1 MHQFKLQRST
11 IAVGLACAAVLTLS
25 GCAATSITGSTAVPA
40 AEASAK
46 KMKAE
51 PVKISMPVVDA
62 FRGSGIFFFDD
73 NVRSRLYISDTIAVN
88 GRLPLKEEAP
98 RGVAKGFTW
107 GAGAATILRNGEPQ
121 PLTSPQALS
130 VEKSGNVRL
139 HYPPLKAKNA
149 KPMSLSI
156 KLIAYD
162 LSGLPIGPYLK
173 TRAGKSTPA
182 GWLIANRYVF
192 PEGSVGYRTVASV
205 DETEVL
211 VPTQKAFTGSA
222 QIEDFSQR
230 FAKDIPYCLRFIPN
244 RDAEPLGLRFPKAIV
259 KQTKT
264 VKLTRGHTRTEEVAQ
279 SGEAMLYPVK
289 KNTLFCAAEGSQTAA
304 AQWNLQYVNG
314 TRVISFTF
322 PDEVSPAN
330 YGFLKTHR
338 DALRL
343 AFAEERVKQRG
354 KTTTQVRPAALWLA
368 GKPVLDEQW
377 RFNAVAADAVSDAI
391 RLTADQR
398 AAWEA
403 EQKAQSRAK

>member
-1 MHQFKLQRST
+1 MRLFKRTRHASIQTSAVDHCRRPCLCCCPYALGLCSHIDHWLNRRAGCRS
-11 IAVGLACAAVLTLS
+11 IGKENEGGARQDLHAGS
-25 GCAATSITGSTAVPA
+25 GCFP
-40 AEASAK
+40 
-46 KMKAE
+46 
-51 PVKISMPVVDA
+51 
-62 FRGSGIFFFDD
+62 RQRHLLFDD

-211 VPTQKAFTGSA
+211 VPTQKPSRAQPKSKTFPSA
-222 QIEDFSQR
+222 LPKIFPIACASFPTVMPNLWGYGSQR
-230 FAKDIPYCLRFIPN
+230 PSSSR
-244 RDAEPLGLRFPKAIV
+244 R
-259 KQTKT
+259 
-264 VKLTRGHTRTEEVAQ
+264 
-279 SGEAMLYPVK
+279 
-289 KNTLFCAAEGSQTAA
+289 
-304 AQWNLQYVNG
+304 
-314 TRVISFTF
+314 
-322 PDEVSPAN
+322 
-330 YGFLKTHR
+330 
-338 DALRL
+338 
-343 AFAEERVKQRG
+343 
-354 KTTTQVRPAALWLA
+354 RP
-368 GKPVLDEQW
+368 
-377 RFNAVAADAVSDAI
+377 
-391 RLTADQR
+391 
-398 AAWEA
+398 
-403 EQKAQSRAK
+403 

>member
-1 MHQFKLQRST
+1 M
-11 IAVGLACAAVLTLS
+11 
-25 GCAATSITGSTAVPA
+25 
-40 AEASAK
+40 
-46 KMKAE
+46 
-51 PVKISMPVVDA
+51 
-62 FRGSGIFFFDD
+62 
-73 NVRSRLYISDTIAVN
+73 
-88 GRLPLKEEAP
+88 
-98 RGVAKGFTW
+98 
-107 GAGAATILRNGEPQ
+107 
-121 PLTSPQALS
+121 
-130 VEKSGNVRL
+130 
-139 HYPPLKAKNA
+139 
-149 KPMSLSI
+149 
-156 KLIAYD
+156 
-162 LSGLPIGPYLK
+162 
-173 TRAGKSTPA
+173 
-182 GWLIANRYVF
+182 
-192 PEGSVGYRTVASV
+192 
-205 DETEVL
+205 
-211 VPTQKAFTGSA
+211 
-222 QIEDFSQR
+222 
-230 FAKDIPYCLRFIPN
+230 
-244 RDAEPLGLRFPKAIV
+244 GLRFPKAIV

-264 VKLTRGHTRTEEVAQ
+264 VKLTRGRTRTEEVAQ

-354 KTTTQVRPAALWLA
+354 KTTTQVRPAAL
-368 GKPVLDEQW
+368 DEQC

>member
-1 MHQFKLQRST
+1 
-11 IAVGLACAAVLTLS
+11 
-25 GCAATSITGSTAVPA
+25 
-40 AEASAK
+40 
-46 KMKAE
+46 
-51 PVKISMPVVDA
+51 
-62 FRGSGIFFFDD
+62 
-73 NVRSRLYISDTIAVN
+73 
-88 GRLPLKEEAP
+88 
-98 RGVAKGFTW
+98 
-107 GAGAATILRNGEPQ
+107 
-121 PLTSPQALS
+121 
-130 VEKSGNVRL
+130 
-139 HYPPLKAKNA
+139 
-149 KPMSLSI
+149 
-156 KLIAYD
+156 
-162 LSGLPIGPYLK
+162 
-173 TRAGKSTPA
+173 
-182 GWLIANRYVF
+182 
-192 PEGSVGYRTVASV
+192 
-205 DETEVL
+205 
-211 VPTQKAFTGSA
+211 
-222 QIEDFSQR
+222 
-230 FAKDIPYCLRFIPN
+230 
-244 RDAEPLGLRFPKAIV
+244 
-259 KQTKT
+259 
-264 VKLTRGHTRTEEVAQ
+264 
-279 SGEAMLYPVK
+279 MLYPVK

>member
-25 GCAATSITGSTAVPA
+25 GCAATSSTGSTAVPA

-264 VKLTRGHTRTEEVAQ
+264 VKLTRGRTRTEEVAQ

-289 KNTLFCAAEGSQTAA
+289 KNTLF
-304 AQWNLQYVNG
+304 AQ
-314 TRVISFTF
+314 
-322 PDEVSPAN
+322 
-330 YGFLKTHR
+330 LK
-338 DALRL
+338 A
-343 AFAEERVKQRG
+343 
-354 KTTTQVRPAALWLA
+354 VRPQPHS
-368 GKPVLDEQW
+368 GIS
-377 RFNAVAADAVSDAI
+377 NM
-391 RLTADQR
+391 
-398 AAWEA
+398 
-403 EQKAQSRAK
+403 

>member
-1 MHQFKLQRST
+1 M
-11 IAVGLACAAVLTLS
+11 
-25 GCAATSITGSTAVPA
+25 
-40 AEASAK
+40 
-46 KMKAE
+46 
-51 PVKISMPVVDA
+51 
-62 FRGSGIFFFDD
+62 
-73 NVRSRLYISDTIAVN
+73 
-88 GRLPLKEEAP
+88 
-98 RGVAKGFTW
+98 
-107 GAGAATILRNGEPQ
+107 
-121 PLTSPQALS
+121 S

-244 RDAEPLGLRFPKAIV
+244 RDDEPLGLRFPKAIV

-264 VKLTRGHTRTEEVAQ
+264 VKLTRGRTRTEEVAQ
-279 SGEAMLYPVK
+279 AGEAMLYPVK

>member
-73 NVRSRLYISDTIAVN
+73 NVRSRLYISDAIAVN

-205 DETEVL
+205 DET
-211 VPTQKAFTGSA
+211 
-222 QIEDFSQR
+222 
-230 FAKDIPYCLRFIPN
+230 
-244 RDAEPLGLRFPKAIV
+244 
-259 KQTKT
+259 
-264 VKLTRGHTRTEEVAQ
+264 
-279 SGEAMLYPVK
+279 
-289 KNTLFCAAEGSQTAA
+289 
-304 AQWNLQYVNG
+304 
-314 TRVISFTF
+314 
-322 PDEVSPAN
+322 
-330 YGFLKTHR
+330 
-338 DALRL
+338 
-343 AFAEERVKQRG
+343 
-354 KTTTQVRPAALWLA
+354 
-368 GKPVLDEQW
+368 
-377 RFNAVAADAVSDAI
+377 
-391 RLTADQR
+391 
-398 AAWEA
+398 
-403 EQKAQSRAK
+403 

>member
-73 NVRSRLYISDTIAVN
+73 NVRSRLYISDAIAVN

-149 KPMSLSI
+149 KPMSLNI

-211 VPTQKAFTGSA
+211 VRRPKKPSRAQPKSKTFPSALPKIFPIACALFPTAMPNLWGCG
-222 QIEDFSQR
+222 SQR
-230 FAKDIPYCLRFIPN
+230 PSSSR
-244 RDAEPLGLRFPKAIV
+244 R
-259 KQTKT
+259 
-264 VKLTRGHTRTEEVAQ
+264 
-279 SGEAMLYPVK
+279 
-289 KNTLFCAAEGSQTAA
+289 
-304 AQWNLQYVNG
+304 
-314 TRVISFTF
+314 
-322 PDEVSPAN
+322 
-330 YGFLKTHR
+330 
-338 DALRL
+338 
-343 AFAEERVKQRG
+343 
-354 KTTTQVRPAALWLA
+354 RP
-368 GKPVLDEQW
+368 
-377 RFNAVAADAVSDAI
+377 
-391 RLTADQR
+391 
-398 AAWEA
+398 
-403 EQKAQSRAK
+403 